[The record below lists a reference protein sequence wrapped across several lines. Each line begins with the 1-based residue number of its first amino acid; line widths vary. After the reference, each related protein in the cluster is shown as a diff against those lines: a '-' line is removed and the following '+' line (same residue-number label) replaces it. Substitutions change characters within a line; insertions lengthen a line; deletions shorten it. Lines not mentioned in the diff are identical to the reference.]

1 MNLVFVLA
9 IKSSKAFNELEE
21 SVLNQHELDA
31 NQAENNLK
39 IITENS

>member
-1 MNLVFVLA
+1 MLLSK

-21 SVLNQHELDA
+21 SVNNQHELDA
-31 NQAENNLK
+31 AEAENNLK